1 MLNNKILIENIRR
14 LCEEHNLKITNLEK
28 ELGFG
33 AGIINR
39 WGNDAD
45 PSLSKIIQLAEYFNV
60 SLDEVVGRSISNIND
75 EFLKVIY
82 KKTSNKDIQWQSFD
96 KTNDESGLK
105 QFSYD
110 FEYNNLWSQE
120 EYIDFEETHKQIS
133 YYFEYTHGYI
143 SIYALYAYH
152 NITSPGE
159 LKMFIQPDIQAEL
172 IPQSYGTS
180 ELLPLWLKVL
190 TSLDDNAPDEIKAEE
205 LKNSFVNSK
214 NQIEYVEYDKEKLN
228 QMYNNMMNN
237 NPKLLEFIKQMN
249 TPEMQKARQVFSD
262 PEFVKAANQA
272 SKLSKIMSDIQKH

>member
-1 MLNNKILIENIRR
+1 MLDNKILIENIRR

-45 PSLSKIIQLAEYFNV
+45 PSLSKIIQVAEYFNV
-60 SLDEVVGRSISNIND
+60 SLDEVVGRSTSDIND

-96 KTNDESGLK
+96 ETNDESGLQ
-105 QFSYD
+105 QFSHD
-110 FEYNNLWSQE
+110 IEYNCFYSQE
-120 EYIDFEETHKQIS
+120 EYIDFMESHKQIS

-152 NITSPGE
+152 NITSPSE

-172 IPQSYGTS
+172 IPQPYETS

-190 TSLDDNAPDEIKAEE
+190 TSLDDNAPDEIKAEV

-214 NQIEYVEYDKEKLN
+214 NQIEYVEYDKKELN
-228 QMYNNMMNN
+228 QMYDNMMNN
-237 NPKLLEFIKQMN
+237 YPKLLEYINQMN
-249 TPEMQKARQVFSD
+249 TPEMQKAQQFFSD
-262 PEFVKAANQA
+262 PNFIKMKKQTSEII
-272 SKLSKIMSDIQKH
+272 KLFQKLQKP